1 MKVIIIGTGLAGPAL
16 ALALHR
22 HDISCAIFDLRD
34 KTGFDG
40 GFVALAPNAL
50 RALDRI
56 DVYDRV
62 AKQGWNYEA
71 FQFLSSRNL
80 SHIGTILN
88 GSQHRYGYKALRVSR
103 GIVRQTLVEALHEH
117 GIPVHYN
124 ARCVAIR
131 ETERGTVV
139 AMFADGRTEE
149 ADFLV
154 GADGI
159 HSRVRA
165 YLDPGAV
172 PTFSG
177 QLGVGGSLPR
187 SRLGMVGQN
196 VYMPCLILGKLN
208 SFMFMPC
215 TYTGDRVGCFATVEG
230 DDRSRGE
237 WNKLQNDKTALYAT
251 LQKHHE
257 NERWPDLVHAA
268 SKNIDVETLTL
279 WPYYKVP
286 ELSSWSSKSG
296 RVIVIGD
303 AAHAMPPTGGQGA
316 AMAFEDALTLADT
329 LSALKMD
336 ETGKEDESAAR
347 ATDALSRWQSVRRER
362 VKKILAFTAKGGD
375 MRKHSVGTLQ
385 QLVKEWLMWA
395 YFLWVGDEGGLS
407 WIYEYDTAT
416 MVPGHRDE
424 KLCVSA

>member
-16 ALALHR
+16 ALALHK
-22 HDISCAIFDLRD
+22 HNISCAIFELRD
-34 KTGFDG
+34 KTAVEG

-56 DVYDRV
+56 GVYDRV

-71 FQFLSSRNL
+71 FEFLSSRNL

-88 GSQHRYGYKALRVSR
+88 GSHDRYGYKALRVSR
-103 GIVRQTLVEALHEH
+103 GIVRQTLVEALGEQ

-124 ARCVAIR
+124 ARCVAIQ
-131 ETERGTVV
+131 ETARGTVV
-139 AMFADGRTEE
+139 ATFADGRTEE

-165 YLDPGAV
+165 HLDPTAV

-187 SRLGMVGQN
+187 SRLGTACHN

-215 TYTGDRVGCFATVEG
+215 TYTGDRIGCFATVEG
-230 DDRSRGE
+230 EDRSRE
-237 WNKLQNDKTALYAT
+237 DWHKLQNDKTALYAT
-251 LQKHHE
+251 LQKYHE
-257 NERWPDLVHAA
+257 TERWPGLVHAA
-268 SKNIDVETLTL
+268 SQNIDVETLTL
-279 WPYYKVP
+279 WPYYTVP

-316 AMAFEDALTLADT
+316 AMAFEDALTLADA
-329 LSALKMD
+329 LSALK
-336 ETGKEDESAAR
+336 TKTKEIDSAAR
-347 ATDALSRWQSVRRER
+347 ETHALTQWQAARRER
-362 VKKILAFTAKGGD
+362 IRKILAFTSKGGD
-375 MRKHSVGTLQ
+375 MRKRSVGTLQ

-407 WIYEYDTAT
+407 WIYEYDTG
-416 MVPGHRDE
+416 PGTTG
-424 KLCVSA
+424 CVSGS